1 MAVRDIVKGKNNEAL
16 RKISREVRQITPHI
30 LTLLDD
36 MRDTLHAE
44 EGVGLAAP
52 QVGVLRRI
60 AVVEYD
66 EKYYEMINPRIIG
79 FSGEAVEEEGCLSIP
94 GIRGRVKRPESVT
107 AKYIDRHGKRRK
119 VMVTGIAARGICHEI
134 DHLDG
139 VLFVDKMLKENE

>member
-1 MAVRDIVKGKNNEAL
+1 MAVRDVVKGRNNEAL
-16 RKISREVRQITPHI
+16 RKVSREVRQITPHI

-36 MRDTLHAE
+36 MKDTLHAE

-60 AVVEYD
+60 AVVEY
-66 EKYYEMINPRIIG
+66 EEQYYELINPVIIDY
-79 FSGEAVEEEGCLSIP
+79 SGEAIEEEGCLSIP
-94 GIRGRVKRPESVT
+94 GVRGRVKRPETVT
-107 AKYIDRHGKRRK
+107 AKYIDRHGKRKK
-119 VMVTGIAARGICHEI
+119 VTVTGITARGFCHEI